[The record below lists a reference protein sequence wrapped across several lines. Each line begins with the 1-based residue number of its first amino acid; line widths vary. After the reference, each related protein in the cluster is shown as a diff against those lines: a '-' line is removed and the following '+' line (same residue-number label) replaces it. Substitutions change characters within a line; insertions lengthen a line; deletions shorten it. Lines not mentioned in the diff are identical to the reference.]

1 MLPVKNLYKLA
12 YQIRFMKTITVKE
25 LKEKIDSDE
34 KFKLIDVLSKD
45 SFDAQHIPKSINILG
60 SELEEKAPSEL
71 PDKDEK
77 IIVYCSSKTCQA
89 SPNAGRK
96 LEELGYTNVTDF
108 EDGLAGWQD
117 AGFEF
122 EK

>member
-1 MLPVKNLYKLA
+1 
-12 YQIRFMKTITVKE
+12 MKTITVKE

-45 SFDAQHIPKSINILG
+45 SFDAQHIPKSINIPG
-60 SELEEKAPSEL
+60 SELEERSTKEL
-71 PDKDEK
+71 PDKNEE
-77 IIVYCSSKTCQA
+77 IVVYCASKTCQA
-89 SPNAGRK
+89 SPNAVRK